1 MTNSEDVK
9 KLSLLG
15 EEIPVRVS
23 DSDEAREAYS
33 IVKEKIES
41 IREQSK
47 SPSNLQLALL
57 CSLNLAGELL
67 NTEERIEENQLSDQ
81 LLSQIEELSREIEET
96 LDGNG

>member
-1 MTNSEDVK
+1 MTNGDDVQ

-23 DSDEAREAYS
+23 DSDEAREAYT
-33 IVKEKIES
+33 IVKDKIES
-41 IREQSK
+41 IRQQSK

-67 NTEERIEENQLSDQ
+67 NTEEQVEENQLSDD
-81 LLSQIEELSREIEET
+81 LLSELEDLSREINET
-96 LDGNG
+96 LDGSE